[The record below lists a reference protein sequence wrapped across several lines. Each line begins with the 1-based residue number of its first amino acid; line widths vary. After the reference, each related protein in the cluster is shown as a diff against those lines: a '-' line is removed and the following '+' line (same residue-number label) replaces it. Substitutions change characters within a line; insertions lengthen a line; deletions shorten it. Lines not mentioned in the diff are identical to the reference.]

1 MKAHD
6 AEHAPYDEAALEDEG
21 SAYDEEQETEAF
33 HDPSVEDAGSIAATA
48 AVTPARFYARLR
60 TELSRRGVLYEQL
73 PKFTEEGDAPPC
85 FEEFRVP
92 FDAWLSSA
100 SLLGA
105 TVPYRYDMP
114 AEPNY
119 CWDCTPAFKRDAT
132 AAGKC
137 LFPNT
142 RFEKTQTVIRDEQK
156 KIIEVE
162 VVGISRSKQAVI
174 AEAQLQSLLPEEV

>member
-1 MKAHD
+1 MKTD
-6 AEHAPYDEAALEDEG
+6 EAEQQADDEAALQNEG
-21 SAYDEEQETEAF
+21 AAEYEEEEAESL
-33 HDPSVEDAGSIAATA
+33 HAGTIATTD

-60 TELSRRGVLYEQL
+60 TELGKRGVSYDQL
-73 PKFTEEGDAPPC
+73 PKFTEEGDAPAC
-85 FEEFRVP
+85 YTEFGVP

-119 CWDCTPAFKRDAT
+119 CWDCTPDFKRSAI
-132 AAGKC
+132 AAGVC
-137 LFPNT
+137 RFPNT

-162 VVGISRSKQAVI
+162 VVGISRSKRAVI
-174 AEAQLQSLLPEEV
+174 TEAQLRSLLPEDV